1 MRVDKEEIVV
11 TRLNGASTR
20 EQKYHL
26 HKDSYIHDPNNELD
40 GMELRKLTLVVFLNE
55 DIEQVEHKGIL
66 RMFTQGRETVDGV
79 VDVSPRLGRAVM
91 FKSEEMLHQVLS
103 SHG

>member
-20 EQKYHL
+20 LQKYHR

-40 GMELRKLTLVVFLNE
+40 GMELRKLSMVVFLNE
-55 DIEQVEHKGIL
+55 DL
-66 RMFTQGRETVDGV
+66 D
-79 VDVSPRLGRAVM
+79 
-91 FKSEEMLHQVLS
+91 
-103 SHG
+103 